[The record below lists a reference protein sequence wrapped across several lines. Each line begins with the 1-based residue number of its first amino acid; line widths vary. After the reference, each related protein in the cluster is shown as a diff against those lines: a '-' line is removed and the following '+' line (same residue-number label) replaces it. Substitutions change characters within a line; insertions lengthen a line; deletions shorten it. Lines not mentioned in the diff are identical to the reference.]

1 MSAPSSTFVIKRLF
15 VWLAFNSHFL
25 IHCTKYIQAPD
36 VCWNAPFKELVTE
49 RYDEWMAE
57 GSQEYTA
64 QGNLK
69 APPRRKIIEW
79 ILEAWKNVRID
90 VIKSSFKSCAL
101 NIAID
106 GSEDELIHCF
116 KENQPCSAG
125 LQRLK
130 VMANTTDDE
139 MEDPFVSLS
148 DSDVEQEAIN
158 ELDSDDEND
167 EIIDI

>member
-1 MSAPSSTFVIKRLF
+1 MDSGGV
-15 VWLAFNSHFL
+15 
-25 IHCTKYIQAPD
+25 
-36 VCWNAPFKELVTE
+36 E
-49 RYDEWMAE
+49 
-57 GSQEYTA
+57 
-64 QGNLK
+64 
-69 APPRRKIIEW
+69 
-79 ILEAWKNVRID
+79 NVRID

-130 VMANTTDDE
+130 VMADTIDDE
-139 MEDPFVSLS
+139 REDPFVSPS
-148 DSDVEQEAIN
+148 DSDVEEEAIN

>member
-1 MSAPSSTFVIKRLF
+1 MLSSR
-15 VWLAFNSHFL
+15 
-25 IHCTKYIQAPD
+25 D
-36 VCWNAPFKELVTE
+36 FKNEC
-49 RYDEWMAE
+49 
-57 GSQEYTA
+57 
-64 QGNLK
+64 
-69 APPRRKIIEW
+69 I
-79 ILEAWKNVRID
+79 
-90 VIKSSFKSCAL
+90 KSCAL

-130 VMANTTDDE
+130 VMANTIDDE
-139 MEDPFVSLS
+139 REDPFVSLS
-148 DSDVEQEAIN
+148 DSDVEQKAIN

>member
-1 MSAPSSTFVIKRLF
+1 
-15 VWLAFNSHFL
+15 
-25 IHCTKYIQAPD
+25 
-36 VCWNAPFKELVTE
+36 
-49 RYDEWMAE
+49 MAE
-57 GSQEYTA
+57 GSQEYIT

-90 VIKSSFKSCAL
+90 VIKSSFTSCAL

-106 GSEDELIHCF
+106 GNEDELIHCF

-130 VMANTTDDE
+130 VMANTIDDE
-139 MEDPFVSLS
+139 REDPFASLS
-148 DSDVEQEAIN
+148 DSDAEQEAIN
-158 ELDSDDEND
+158 ELRRISSLRRNHSQR
-167 EIIDI
+167 IRKYSLARGTVSCHRMGSTI

>member
-1 MSAPSSTFVIKRLF
+1 MVVVLGG
-15 VWLAFNSHFL
+15 
-25 IHCTKYIQAPD
+25 CTKYIQAPD
-36 VCWNAPFKELVTE
+36 VCWNAPFKEMVTE
-49 RYDEWMAE
+49 KYVWMAE

-69 APPRRKIIEW
+69 PPPGRKIIEW
-79 ILEAWKNVRID
+79 ILEAWKNIMMD

-139 MEDPFVSLS
+139 RENPFVSFS
-148 DSDVEQEAIN
+148 DSYVEQEAIN
-158 ELDSDDEND
+158 QLDSDEND

>member
-1 MSAPSSTFVIKRLF
+1 MVVVPGG
-15 VWLAFNSHFL
+15 
-25 IHCTKYIQAPD
+25 CTKYIQAPD
-36 VCWNAPFKELVTE
+36 VCWNVPFKELVTE

-57 GSQEYTA
+57 GSRECTA
-64 QGNLK
+64 QFNLK

-79 ILEAWKNVRID
+79 ILEAWENVRID
-90 VIKSSFKSCAL
+90 VIKLSFKSCAL

-130 VMANTTDDE
+130 VMANTIDNE
-139 MEDPFVSLS
+139 REDPFVLLS
-148 DSDVEQEAIN
+148 DSDEEQEAIN
-158 ELDSDDEND
+158 KLDSDDEND

>member
-1 MSAPSSTFVIKRLF
+1 M
-15 VWLAFNSHFL
+15 
-25 IHCTKYIQAPD
+25 
-36 VCWNAPFKELVTE
+36 
-49 RYDEWMAE
+49 
-57 GSQEYTA
+57 
-64 QGNLK
+64 
-69 APPRRKIIEW
+69 
-79 ILEAWKNVRID
+79 
-90 VIKSSFKSCAL
+90 SFKSCAL

-106 GSEDELIHCF
+106 GTEDELIHCF

-130 VMANTTDDE
+130 VMANTIDE
-139 MEDPFVSLS
+139 REDTFVSLS

>member
-1 MSAPSSTFVIKRLF
+1 
-15 VWLAFNSHFL
+15 
-25 IHCTKYIQAPD
+25 
-36 VCWNAPFKELVTE
+36 
-49 RYDEWMAE
+49 MAE

-106 GSEDELIHCF
+106 GSKDELIHCF
-116 KENQPCSAG
+116 KENQLCSAG

-130 VMANTTDDE
+130 VMPKPLT
-139 MEDPFVSLS
+139 MKGKILS
-148 DSDVEQEAIN
+148 CHLVTQIQN
-158 ELDSDDEND
+158 RKP
-167 EIIDI
+167 

>member
-1 MSAPSSTFVIKRLF
+1 MSVGTHLSS
-15 VWLAFNSHFL
+15 
-25 IHCTKYIQAPD
+25 
-36 VCWNAPFKELVTE
+36 
-49 RYDEWMAE
+49 EWMAE

-116 KENQPCSAG
+116 KENQHCSAG

-130 VMANTTDDE
+130 VMANTIDDE
-139 MEDPFVSLS
+139 REDPFASLS
-148 DSDVEQEAIN
+148 DLDAEQEAIN
-158 ELDSDDEND
+158 ELNSDDEND

>member
-1 MSAPSSTFVIKRLF
+1 M
-15 VWLAFNSHFL
+15 
-25 IHCTKYIQAPD
+25 
-36 VCWNAPFKELVTE
+36 
-49 RYDEWMAE
+49 
-57 GSQEYTA
+57 
-64 QGNLK
+64 
-69 APPRRKIIEW
+69 
-79 ILEAWKNVRID
+79 
-90 VIKSSFKSCAL
+90 SCAL

-130 VMANTTDDE
+130 VMANTIDDE
-139 MEDPFVSLS
+139 REDTFVSLS

>member
-1 MSAPSSTFVIKRLF
+1 MSG
-15 VWLAFNSHFL
+15 WLKVLKNIL
-25 IHCTKYIQAPD
+25 TCQD
-36 VCWNAPFKELVTE
+36 
-49 RYDEWMAE
+49 
-57 GSQEYTA
+57 
-64 QGNLK
+64 NLK

-125 LQRLK
+125 YGK
-130 VMANTTDDE
+130 YH
-139 MEDPFVSLS
+139 
-148 DSDVEQEAIN
+148 
-158 ELDSDDEND
+158 
-167 EIIDI
+167 

>member
-1 MSAPSSTFVIKRLF
+1 MDSVKDKVKENNTNMVVVLGGY
-15 VWLAFNSHFL
+15 
-25 IHCTKYIQAPD
+25 TKYIQAPD

-64 QGNLK
+64 QGNLQ
-69 APPRRKIIEW
+69 ASSQRKIIEW

-130 VMANTTDDE
+130 VMANTIDDE
-139 MEDPFVSLS
+139 REDPFVSLS
-148 DSDVEQEAIN
+148 DSDVEQEAIKN
-158 ELDSDDEND
+158 GLDSDDQND